1 MDWET
6 AILDL
11 GKGRQ
16 RLRQALVGG
25 VSHAS
30 GQGQVRPLVQPFL
43 SFFPLFPP
51 FSISVSPSPPG
62 HWGLQRPR
70 SGSPEGQLC
79 ACQLLGVGLALRK
92 EARDLGEEGAESR
105 AGSPPPPVCL
115 SESSRLLQWG
125 QAQGTHL
132 SQLPSIWSFWCLP
145 ARADQLV
152 CLSLC
157 LRDPIEHKIG
167 NCRFEVGDI
176 SSGGGA
182 GKIQGLGGETEGGG
196 PLCSCFPATPPQ
208 CPSQKPG
215 QVSSEFLLSRG
226 PPAPPCFMAN
236 TLALTFAHRLSS
248 HRG

>member
-30 GQGQVRPLVQPFL
+30 GQGQIRPLVQPFL

-182 GKIQGLGGETEGGG
+182 GKIQGLGGKLREGALCAPAFQQPPHNAHRRSRGRC
-196 PLCSCFPATPPQ
+196 PLSPCFPGVPPPLPALWQTP
-208 CPSQKPG
+208 
-215 QVSSEFLLSRG
+215 
-226 PPAPPCFMAN
+226 
-236 TLALTFAHRLSS
+236 S
-248 HRG
+248 H

>member
-30 GQGQVRPLVQPFL
+30 GQGQIWPLVQPFL

-182 GKIQGLGGETEGGG
+182 GKIQGLGGKLREGALCAPAFQQPPHNAHRRSRGRC
-196 PLCSCFPATPPQ
+196 PLSSCFPGVPPPLPALWQTP
-208 CPSQKPG
+208 
-215 QVSSEFLLSRG
+215 
-226 PPAPPCFMAN
+226 
-236 TLALTFAHRLSS
+236 S
-248 HRG
+248 H